1 MPQVKSVAIIGTG
14 PAGAIAVDALAQEKA
29 FDRIRVFERQEKAGG
44 CWVARPEEKAVPLD
58 VEKLSARIADA
69 PLPIPESLPQYTPA
83 SSQHR
88 FTDSHVY
95 PNLHTNVDAATMGY
109 SLEPIPVVRSE
120 WSIGLHGPDTPF
132 RHHTVI
138 RQYVEDLLNRNGYQ
152 DLVEYNTTVES
163 AVKDPQ
169 SDQWVLTLRRAGKPG
184 GDDYWW
190 SETFDALVVASGH
203 FAVPYVPA
211 IPGLKKFVE
220 KYPENFRGKKV
231 VTVGASV
238 SAADTAVSLIGSA
251 QSPIYAVVR
260 GKYNPYF
267 GDEAFKHPQIER
279 RPPIAHVSCEDGHR
293 TVHFEDGT
301 SVSGVDYIIFGTGF
315 TWTLPFL
322 PNIPMRNNR
331 IPDVYLH
338 VFHRQDPTLMFI
350 GGVGAGL
357 TFKIFEWQAVAAA
370 RVLAGKAQLPPH
382 EERQKWEQDRIAK
395 KGDGPGFL
403 MINPEFEEYFEQL
416 RQLAGEPNEGEP
428 GRRLPPFEQSW
439 VDLFNA
445 GHERRIEMWKKANT
459 TAQTMRSTVAS
470 GLLVLPLVAAKSL
483 WSDSPGNYSSIIT
496 TAFPLGNGRLGA
508 RTNVLFKAYTGGNP
522 NVSKAD
528 ALPGIR
534 EWIFQNGTGNVTA
547 LYGDFPDYGSYQ
559 VLGNLTIDLGELG
572 AVSNYRRSLD
582 LESGVYL
589 DQFKTG
595 NVDIT
600 REAFCSYPDQV
611 CVYRLASN
619 RSLPAIT
626 FGLENQLSSPTPNVT
641 CQGNSISLYGVT
653 APTIGMIY
661 NARATVVVP
670 GAKTSSNYCSRNNAT
685 VNVPKGQREVFL
697 IFAAGTNYDASKGN
711 AAAGFSFRGK
721 DPYQQVLQTATS
733 AAKKPYAQLKTAHLK
748 DFQALSGAFELSLPD
763 PNNSSSKPTTE
774 LINSYTLPG
783 DPFVENLLFD
793 YGRYLFISSSRP
805 GSLPPNLQGLWTES
819 YSPAWSGDY
828 HANINL
834 QMAHWA
840 VEQTGLGE
848 LTEPLWRY
856 ITETW
861 MPRGAE
867 TAELLYGAS
876 SGWVT
881 HDEMNTFGHTAMK
894 NDAQWANYPVSNA
907 WLAHHVWDHFDY
919 TQDSA
924 WYEETGYPIL
934 AGVAEFWLSQLVED
948 EYFHDGTLVVNP
960 CNSPEHGPTTFGCTH
975 YHQLLIELFTHLLTT
990 PSKKST
996 KNTLPTT
1003 LSKTLPHLSPGLIIG
1018 SWNQIQEWKLD
1029 LDTPDDTHRHLS
1041 NLYGWYPGSSISS
1054 PYGRNTTVTAAI
1066 TTTLISRGNG
1076 TEDQNTGWAKVWRSA
1091 CWANLNATANAY
1103 AELTLAIQEN
1113 FAPNGLSL
1121 YGGSVPF
1128 QADANFGVVGAVLE
1142 FLGGKVVQ
1150 EVVLG
1155 PAIPEAWGN
1164 GEVKGVRVRGGGRV
1178 SFGWDAEGVVDWC
1191 SVPTFTSDIILRVNN
1206 RMTFPDK
1213 IHATPGLA
1221 GIGLAV
1227 AILTARIQEE
1237 SILTTHLEIT
1247 DRPAIDA
1254 WIHQTVTHFG
1264 RLDGAA
1270 NMAGSTAWAR

>member
-1 MPQVKSVAIIGTG
+1 MRLT
-14 PAGAIAVDALAQEKA
+14 
-29 FDRIRVFERQEKAGG
+29 
-44 CWVARPEEKAVPLD
+44 
-58 VEKLSARIADA
+58 
-69 PLPIPESLPQYTPA
+69 
-83 SSQHR
+83 
-88 FTDSHVY
+88 
-95 PNLHTNVDAATMGY
+95 
-109 SLEPIPVVRSE
+109 VV
-120 WSIGLHGPDTPF
+120 
-132 RHHTVI
+132 
-138 RQYVEDLLNRNGYQ
+138 
-152 DLVEYNTTVES
+152 
-163 AVKDPQ
+163 
-169 SDQWVLTLRRAGKPG
+169 
-184 GDDYWW
+184 
-190 SETFDALVVASGH
+190 
-203 FAVPYVPA
+203 
-211 IPGLKKFVE
+211 
-220 KYPENFRGKKV
+220 
-231 VTVGASV
+231 
-238 SAADTAVSLIGSA
+238 
-251 QSPIYAVVR
+251 
-260 GKYNPYF
+260 
-267 GDEAFKHPQIER
+267 
-279 RPPIAHVSCEDGHR
+279 
-293 TVHFEDGT
+293 
-301 SVSGVDYIIFGTGF
+301 
-315 TWTLPFL
+315 
-322 PNIPMRNNR
+322 
-331 IPDVYLH
+331 
-338 VFHRQDPTLMFI
+338 
-350 GGVGAGL
+350 
-357 TFKIFEWQAVAAA
+357 
-370 RVLAGKAQLPPH
+370 
-382 EERQKWEQDRIAK
+382 
-395 KGDGPGFL
+395 
-403 MINPEFEEYFEQL
+403 
-416 RQLAGEPNEGEP
+416 
-428 GRRLPPFEQSW
+428 
-439 VDLFNA
+439 
-445 GHERRIEMWKKANT
+445 
-459 TAQTMRSTVAS
+459 S
-470 GLLVLPLVAAKSL
+470 GLLVLPLAAAKSL

-508 RTNVLFKAYTGGNP
+508 MPIGLPGKEIVNLNVDSLWRGGPFENPAYTGGNP

-559 VLGNLTIDLGELG
+559 VLGNLTIDLGDMG

-600 REAFCSYPDQV
+600 REAFCSFPDQV

-670 GAKTSSNYCSRNNAT
+670 GAKSSSNYCSPNNAT
-685 VNVPKGQREVFL
+685 VNVPKGHREVLL
-697 IFAAGTNYDASKGN
+697 IFAAGTDYDASKGN
-711 AAAGFSFRGK
+711 AAAGFSFRGE
-721 DPYQQVLQTATS
+721 DPYRQVLQTATS
-733 AAKKPYAQLKTAHLK
+733 AAKKSYSALKSAHLK
-748 DFQALSGAFELSLPD
+748 DFQALSGTFELSLPD

-840 VEQTGLGE
+840 VEQTGLGD

-907 WLAHHVWDHFDY
+907 WLAHHAWDHFDY
-919 TQDSA
+919 TQDAA

-934 AGVAEFWLSQLVED
+934 AGVAEFWVSQLVAD

-975 YHQLLIELFTHLLTT
+975 YHQLLTELFTHLLTT
-990 PSKKST
+990 RPKT
-996 KNTLPTT
+996 NTLHTT

-1018 SWNQIQEWKLD
+1018 SWSQIQEWKLD
-1029 LDTPDDTHRHLS
+1029 LDTRNDTHRHLS

-1054 PYGRNTTVTAAI
+1054 PHATNRTVTDAI
-1066 TTTLISRGNG
+1066 ATTLYSRGNG

-1091 CWANLNATANAY
+1091 CWAGLNETVNAY
-1103 AELTLAIQEN
+1103 AELALAVQEN
-1113 FAPNGLSL
+1113 FGPNGLSL

-1142 FLGGKVVQ
+1142 MLVRDKDLSYARLDAAQNGGVGGKVQVQ
-1150 EVVLG
+1150 EIVLG
-1155 PAIPEAWGN
+1155 PAIPEAWG
-1164 GEVKGVRVRGGGRV
+1164 GGQVSGVRVRGGGRV
-1178 SFGWDAEGVVDWC
+1178 SFRWDAEGVVDWC
-1191 SVPTFTSDIILRVNN
+1191 EFEGAGRGE
-1206 RMTFPDK
+1206 
-1213 IHATPGLA
+1213 GLEEVSFFVK
-1221 GIGLAV
+1221 GGG
-1227 AILTARIQEE
+1227 AIQC
-1237 SILTTHLEIT
+1237 
-1247 DRPAIDA
+1247 
-1254 WIHQTVTHFG
+1254 
-1264 RLDGAA
+1264 
-1270 NMAGSTAWAR
+1270 